1 MCVGLVNCKL
11 ALLVEDCEGEVLRG
25 REQMLAVG
33 EEPADPGRLLVVLK
47 GGKRHDVVGG
57 VL

>member
-33 EEPADPGRLLVVLK
+33 EEPADPG
-47 GGKRHDVVGG
+47 
-57 VL
+57 